1 MKICFVL
8 NNIKTETCGTSVII
22 LRKAH
27 QRGHQVYVM
36 GVDDFIYHKNNGI
49 YLSCK
54 EIPENIE
61 DNSLKNFWKNV
72 QDEKLKSK
80 VIFSGDLD
88 ILFLRNNPTEE
99 PLHRYWAGHCG
110 MAFARMIQKT
120 GVLVLN
126 DAVGLSKAYIDK
138 LYFEEFPAEI
148 KPESLITRKREEILK
163 FWEKNQ
169 KEIILKPLEG
179 SGGRDVYKIGKEK
192 KNLNQILDNILR
204 KGYVIAQEYLPEAKN
219 GDIRVILMNGKIL
232 QQDDQLAI
240 IRRVSKDKSEFRSN
254 LTLGGIPKK
263 AKITPEIEH
272 IVSLV
277 GPKLIRDGL
286 FFVGLDI
293 VKDKLIEI
301 NVLSPGG
308 IDHYQKTGMTDFTD
322 SIVKALERKIQYKRK
337 NKGKLK
343 NTVLATME

>member
-1 MKICFVL
+1 
-8 NNIKTETCGTSVII
+8 
-22 LRKAH
+22 
-27 QRGHQVYVM
+27 
-36 GVDDFIYHKNNGI
+36 
-49 YLSCK
+49 
-54 EIPENIE
+54 
-61 DNSLKNFWKNV
+61 
-72 QDEKLKSK
+72 
-80 VIFSGDLD
+80 
-88 ILFLRNNPTEE
+88 
-99 PLHRYWAGHCG
+99 
-110 MAFARMIQKT
+110 
-120 GVLVLN
+120 
-126 DAVGLSKAYIDK
+126 
-138 LYFEEFPAEI
+138 
-148 KPESLITRKREEILK
+148 
-163 FWEKNQ
+163 
-169 KEIILKPLEG
+169 EG

-277 GPKLIRDGL
+277 GPKLNRDGL
-286 FFVGLDI
+286 FLVVLDI
-293 VKDKLIEI
+293 VKDKLIE
-301 NVLSPGG
+301 N
-308 IDHYQKTGMTDFTD
+308 
-322 SIVKALERKIQYKRK
+322 IVKELERKIQYKRK